1 MSVVNLFAVLLTGLF
16 AGGLSCAA
24 VQGGLLTGLL
34 SRQRSA
40 LPVGVLAVAR
50 GTPATRQVARQPSGG
65 AWRRLGDDAVPVA
78 AFLAG
83 KLLSH
88 ALLGLLLG
96 AVGAALTLS
105 LQVRTVAQLA
115 AGALVV
121 VFGLAQ
127 LGVRG
132 FRGLVIEPPASWT
145 RLVRGRARSRTAFAP
160 AILGFATVL
169 IPCGVTLS
177 VMALAVASGSALA
190 GAATMAVFVA
200 GTCPLFAA
208 LGMLTTA
215 VTRARGV
222 WQRRLTVATGVLLV
236 GFGVYTVNGGLELT
250 GSPLS
255 ASRIADA
262 VGLGPA
268 PVPIAADPAV
278 GAGDGGPV
286 SVTDGRQT
294 VVITARTG
302 AYTPA
307 NVQIQAGLPT
317 VFVVR
322 AARAQ
327 GCVRSFV
334 IPALKRQWTLPVNGD
349 TRIELGTVKAG
360 TLHYSCGMGMYTGR
374 LTITERPA

>member
-1 MSVVNLFAVLLTGLF
+1 MNLLAVLLTGLF

-24 VQGGLLTGLL
+24 VQGGLLAGLI
-34 SRQRSA
+34 SRQRA
-40 LPVGVLAVAR
+40 AIPVGASA
-50 GTPATRQVARQPSGG
+50 GRQVSGQAPG
-65 AWRRLGDDAVPVA
+65 GGWRRLGDDAAPVA

-96 AVGAALTLS
+96 AAGAALTLS
-105 LQVRTVAQLA
+105 LHVRAVAQLA
-115 AGALVV
+115 AGVLVV
-121 VFGLAQ
+121 VSGLAQ

-145 RLVRGRARSRTAFAP
+145 RLVRGRARSRTALAP
-160 AILGFATVL
+160 AILGCTTVL

-200 GTCPLFAA
+200 GTSPLFAA
-208 LGMLTTA
+208 LGLLTTA
-215 VTRARGV
+215 ATRARGA
-222 WQRRLTVATGVLLV
+222 WQRRLAVATGVLLV
-236 GFGVYTVNGGLELT
+236 GFGAYTFNGGLELT

-262 VGLGPA
+262 AGLGPPA
-268 PVPIAADPAV
+268 VPIADPARQ
-278 GAGDGGPV
+278 GAQAGTDAGPI
-286 SVTDGRQT
+286 SITDGRQT

-317 VFVVR
+317 TFVVR
-322 AARAQ
+322 SSRAQ

-334 IPALKRQWTLPVNGD
+334 IPALKRQWTLPFNGD
-349 TRIELGTVKAG
+349 TRIELGTVKPG
-360 TLHYSCGMGMYTGR
+360 TLHYSCGMGMYTGK